1 MNKDEIVK
9 KLFDIINEELGIEP
23 ENISLDANI
32 REDFE
37 ADSLDMI
44 DIIMDIE
51 DELNVEVPNEALD
64 DLITVN
70 DVVEYIL
77 KNK

>member
-1 MNKDEIVK
+1 MNKDEIIK

-51 DELNVEVPNEALD
+51 DELNVEVPNEVLD

-70 DVVEYIL
+70 DVVEYIA